1 MRGVLRGCA
10 AAAAMALWP
19 VAQADR
25 VGRQR
30 PGAPRVLGAP
40 PHAPTWALEKRS
52 SVSRN
57 FWATLHRWEKESLD
71 LKLRGKGA
79 H

>member
-10 AAAAMALWP
+10 ETRGGRGWAAAAMALWP

-52 SVSRN
+52 SVSR
-57 FWATLHRWEKESLD
+57 AISGRSL
-71 LKLRGKGA
+71 GKR
-79 H
+79 